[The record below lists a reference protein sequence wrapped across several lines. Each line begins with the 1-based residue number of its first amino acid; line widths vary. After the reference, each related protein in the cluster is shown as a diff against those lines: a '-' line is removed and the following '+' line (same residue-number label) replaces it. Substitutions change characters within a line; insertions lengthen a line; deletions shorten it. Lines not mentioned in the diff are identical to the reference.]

1 MRPLTLGVFA
11 VLLGVSFSPEA
22 IGAEKLTASPAVI
35 HLTTPEAADQVLVWD
50 VSAAHGPRDVTGSV
64 TYVVNPPNVVQVS
77 AEGRVTPIQDGHAVI
92 EARSGNAAVMIK
104 ADVTGA
110 THPSPVSF
118 QRDVLPILSKAAC
131 NAGGCHGKAEGQN
144 GFKLSVFGSDA
155 GSDYQALVMEARGR
169 RVVPSASAQSLLLL
183 KGAALIPHGG
193 GRKIEPG
200 SRWYQKIDRWIREG
214 ARYDTEATDNATGI
228 AIEPAEI
235 TLPAHGQQQL
245 RVVVRTADGQ
255 QRGVTAE
262 CEFQTNNGVVADVD
276 SFGIVT
282 ATDVPGEAGILVRY
296 RGHVAVSRVI
306 RPQVGSPFVRPPERN
321 FIDKLAWDKLEQL
334 GLTASPLSDD
344 ATFLRRASLDV
355 TGTLPT
361 VEEAREFLADTAADK
376 RAKLV
381 ERLLK
386 SPVYADYWS
395 QRWADLLQVDKDVLT
410 PQGAVAFTRWIRDQC
425 ARNVPY
431 DEFVAS
437 ILTAEGSTLAESPA
451 GFFQVQKDPEK
462 LARSVSQVF
471 LGVRIECAQC
481 HHHPFER
488 WDQHDYFAFAGF
500 FTGVTRPQ
508 NPLGGLKILD
518 SGGDSLKHPRT
529 GEPISAAGL
538 GAPPADF
545 PDGTTRRAVLAD
557 WVTSPENPF
566 FARLAVNRLWSHYY
580 GRGLVEP
587 VDDLRA
593 TNPATNEPL
602 LAALAERFVALD
614 FDVKA
619 FTRELLDSRVY
630 QLASTVDPGNASD
643 EQNHS
648 RAAWKPL
655 SAEVLLD
662 AISQVTG
669 VPEEFNGWPVGYR
682 AIQVWDNKL
691 PSDFL
696 EVFGRPA
703 RQSVCACE
711 RQSEPSMAQA
721 LHLMNSAGTSSKLA
735 SRSGHAAR
743 LATSSRSDDE
753 VIDELMLATLSRF
766 PSPQERERFRKVFSS
781 AANRREA
788 VEDILWALLNT
799 KEFVFNH

>member
-1 MRPLTLGVFA
+1 MRLSTLGIFA
-11 VLLGVSFSPEA
+11 VLLGASASPEA
-22 IGAEKLTASPAVI
+22 LAAEKLTASPAVVR
-35 HLTTPEAADQVLVWD
+35 LTTPEGADQVLVWE
-50 VSAAHGPRDVTGSV
+50 VAADQGHRDVTGSV
-64 TYVVNPPNVVQVS
+64 TYAVNPPNVVEVS
-77 AEGRVTPIQDGHAVI
+77 ADGRVTPIQDGRAVI
-92 EARSGNAAVMIK
+92 EARSGNAAVTID
-104 ADVTGA
+104 AEVTGV
-110 THPSPVSF
+110 TNPLPVSF

-214 ARYDTEATDNATGI
+214 ARYDTETNDNAIGI
-228 AIEPAEI
+228 AIEPAEMI
-235 TLPAHGQQQL
+235 LPAHGQQQL

-276 SFGIVT
+276 PSGIIT

-306 RPQVGSPFVRPPERN
+306 RPQVGSPFVRPPGRN

-361 VEEAREFLADTAADK
+361 VEEARAFLADTTADK

-381 ERLLK
+381 ERLLD
-386 SPVYADYWS
+386 SSIYADYWS

-410 PQGAVAFTRWIRDQC
+410 PQGAVAFTRWIRDQF

-431 DEFVAS
+431 DEFVTS

-488 WDQHDYFAFAGF
+488 WDQHDYVGFAGF

-518 SGGDSLKHPRT
+518 SGGDSLTHPRT
-529 GEPISAAGL
+529 GAVIPAAGL
-538 GAPPADF
+538 GAPPAEF
-545 PDGTTRRAVLAD
+545 PEGTPRRVVLAR

-566 FARLAVNRLWSHYY
+566 LARLAVNRLWSHYC

-602 LAALAERFVALD
+602 LAAMTERFVAID

-630 QLASTVDPGNASD
+630 QLASTVEPGNVSD

-721 LHLMNSAGTSSKLA
+721 LHLMNSEATSLKLA
-735 SRSGHAAR
+735 SRSGRAAR
-743 LATSSRSDDE
+743 LAASSRSDDE
-753 VIDELMLATLSRF
+753 VVDELMLATLSRF
-766 PSPQERERFRKVFSS
+766 PSPQERERFREVLSS
-781 AANRREA
+781 ATNRREA

>member
-1 MRPLTLGVFA
+1 MRPSTLGVFA
-11 VLLGVSFSPEA
+11 VLLGATLSPEA

-50 VSAAHGPRDVTGSV
+50 VSAAHAPRDVTGSV
-64 TYVVNPPNVVQVS
+64 TYVVNPPNVVHIS
-77 AEGRVTPIQDGHAVI
+77 PEGRVTPVQDGHAVI
-92 EARSGNAAVMIK
+92 EARSGNAV
-104 ADVTGA
+104 VTIPA
-110 THPSPVSF
+110 EVTSVTQPLPVSF

-169 RVVPSASAQSLLLL
+169 RVVPGASAQSLLLL
-183 KGAALIPHGG
+183 KGAALVPHGG

-200 SRWYQKIDRWIREG
+200 SRWYQRIDRWIREG
-214 ARYDTEATDNATGI
+214 ARYDTDTTDDAIGI
-228 AIEPAEI
+228 AIEPAEM

-255 QRGVTAE
+255 QHGVTAE
-262 CEFQTNNGVVADVD
+262 CEFQTNNGVVAEVD
-276 SFGIVT
+276 STGRIT

-306 RPQVGSPFVRPPERN
+306 RPQAASPFNRPPERN
-321 FIDKLAWDKLEQL
+321 FIDKHAWDKLEQL

-361 VEEAREFLADTAADK
+361 VEETRAFLADTAGDK
-376 RAKLV
+376 RSRLV
-381 ERLLK
+381 DRLLE
-386 SPVYADYWS
+386 SPLYADYWS

-410 PQGAVAFTRWIRDQC
+410 PQGTVAFTRWIRDQC

-431 DEFVAS
+431 DKFVAS

-462 LARSVSQVF
+462 LARSVSQLF

-488 WDQHDYFAFAGF
+488 WDQHDYVAFAGF

-518 SGGDSLKHPRT
+518 SGGDSLTHPRT
-529 GEPISAAGL
+529 GVVIPAAGL

-545 PDGTTRRAVLAD
+545 PEGTPRRVILAR

-566 FARLAVNRLWSHYY
+566 FARLAVNRLWSHYC

-602 LAALAERFVALD
+602 LAALTEHFVALN

-619 FTRELLDSRVY
+619 LTRTLLDSRVY
-630 QLASTVDPGNASD
+630 QLASTIDPGNASD

-696 EVFGRPA
+696 EIFGRPA

-721 LHLMNSAGTSSKLA
+721 LHLMNSTGTSSKLA
-735 SRSGHAAR
+735 SRTGRAAQ
-743 LATSSRSDDE
+743 LAASSRSDDD

-766 PSPQERERFRKVFSS
+766 PSPQERERFHDVFSS
-781 AANRREA
+781 ADNRREA